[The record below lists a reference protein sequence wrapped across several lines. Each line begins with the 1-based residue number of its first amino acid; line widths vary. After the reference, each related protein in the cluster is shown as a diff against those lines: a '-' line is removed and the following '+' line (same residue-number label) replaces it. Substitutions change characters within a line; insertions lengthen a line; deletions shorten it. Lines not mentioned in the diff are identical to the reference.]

1 MPPNASR
8 PCASSPLPPS
18 ASSHVEGDPPNDPP
32 GPMDKVVFICGDI
45 RDLVLEADKHI
56 EFLDDPDALTDDF
69 DGLNEEQVE
78 ALKRNCKRSHKA
90 LQELCHLI
98 PNFQKKIDEAEPEEL
113 SEYYA
118 QLQTGAN
125 NACSDD
131 LNRIWDYLADWLNQS
146 QLRPSP
152 PLTKDKHNNCGICH
166 DVTGYLLCPAKFDWD
181 DPEVRAKLRAGD
193 EQYNWLSSNHARAFY
208 ANYKADP
215 EDLEHGFL
223 KSSLLVK
230 VYKSIFTSPSSAADG
245 C

>member
-32 GPMDKVVFICGDI
+32 GPMDVAYWKRMYQALHRESNTFKKASKRKGERTASISQLGRGIRKVVFICGDI

-78 ALKRNCKRSHKA
+78 ALKRNWERSHKA
-90 LQELCHLI
+90 LQELCRLI

-118 QLQTGAN
+118 QK
-125 NACSDD
+125 
-131 LNRIWDYLADWLNQS
+131 
-146 QLRPSP
+146 SP
-152 PLTKDKHNNCGICH
+152 APDRCQQCT
-166 DVTGYLLCPAKFDWD
+166 
-181 DPEVRAKLRAGD
+181 
-193 EQYNWLSSNHARAFY
+193 
-208 ANYKADP
+208 
-215 EDLEHGFL
+215 
-223 KSSLLVK
+223 
-230 VYKSIFTSPSSAADG
+230 
-245 C
+245 